1 MSVEWKF
8 PACDDVVMNLLE
20 DELDTDLVWVGS
32 WEPPQEVVDQF
43 VAVAIV
49 TDNGYN
55 TVDETRWA
63 TVEIEVE
70 AETRGNAKKLAAEI
84 SSLLNELPGE
94 TVRGILVDDVA
105 ENEGPRMVGDIDRS
119 KRVYAMVYSLAF
131 RKQLVEGD

>member
-1 MSVEWKF
+1 MATQWKF

-20 DELDTDLVWVGS
+20 DELDTSLVWVGS

-55 TVDETRWA
+55 TIDETRWA

-70 AETRGNAKKLAAEI
+70 AGSRADAKKLAAEI
-84 SSLLNELPGE
+84 SSLLNGLPGE
-94 TVRGILVDDVA
+94 SVRGILVDDVA

-119 KRVYAMVYSLAF
+119 KRAYTMLYSLAF
-131 RKQLVEGD
+131 RKQIVEGD

>member
-1 MSVEWKF
+1 MAVEWKF

-43 VAVAIV
+43 IAVAIV

-55 TVDETRWA
+55 TIDETRWA

-70 AETRGNAKKLAAEI
+70 
-84 SSLLNELPGE
+84 
-94 TVRGILVDDVA
+94 A

>member
-1 MSVEWKF
+1 MAVEWKF

-32 WEPPQEVVDQF
+32 WEPPQEVIDQF
-43 VAVAIV
+43 IAVAIV

-55 TVDETRWA
+55 TIDETRWA

-70 AETRGNAKKLAAEI
+70 AETRANAKKLAAEI